1 MIDHAAQNGPDM
13 VSCVSVYMCVCAE
26 MVWLCCDYGDFRIY
40 AYGTDEVYKNFG
52 KEFLLL
58 SSSHRGDLDWVAGF
72 VLGARYRFLH
82 VRVHVNVACMWHAC
96 GMHVACMWHAC
107 GVYVGMNVASMW
119 HPCGIHV
126 ASMWHPCDVNMSVLI
141 PPQSIRSLP
150 KQSVRYVPGF
160 GQLLWMLEYPFL
172 ARNNYQK
179 DKETIANIAQIYKS
193 YPFPIQ
199 VSLHVLLMMRWRV

>member
-1 MIDHAAQNGPDM
+1 MPTGGLRQGSPTPCWDVSRALMVDNAAHLFLLLWSTLNFI
-13 VSCVSVYMCVCAE
+13 VLVCVE
-26 MVWLCCDYGDFRIY
+26 IVWLCCDYGDFRIY
-40 AYGTDEVYKNFG
+40 AYGTEEAYRNFG

-82 VRVHVNVACMWHAC
+82 VRVHVHAC
-96 GMHVACMWHAC
+96 GM
-107 GVYVGMNVASMW
+107 
-119 HPCGIHV
+119 
-126 ASMWHPCDVNMSVLI
+126 DVDMSALI

-179 DKETIANIAQIYKS
+179 DKETIAKIAQAYKT

-199 VSLHVLLMMRWRV
+199 ASLHAYQARWSV